1 MRNDYKIVLTGA
13 LLMTLLTIGTG
24 VGVFLLMHKN
34 HEAQLGNLL
43 MMTIQ
48 HDVNLFSRKVI
59 QARND
64 LQMLSKDPL
73 IIQLLEKSRPGLTR
87 TTAIKRK
94 VEESWG
100 LWARLNSISIVI
112 VDDDNEEIVRMGPHR
127 ESLGEEFPLSN
138 SKDMSLYWRNGF
150 SLEAKSTLV
159 DSVGRKIGEISLIK
173 NLPNLDNSFR
183 EIRDFSR
190 TGEFML
196 CTLGSKDSMDIKCLL
211 SNADGARFTES
222 MSRHIDGIPMPVDYA
237 LRGKSGTVKALDH
250 RGIPVVA
257 AYSPLNQ
264 SELGMVL
271 KIDEEEHLSELIND
285 GVRVSQYV
293 IVVSPVRRFELKRIV
308 TN

>member
-150 SLEAKSTLV
+150 SLETKSSIV
-159 DSVGRKIGEISLIK
+159 DSGG
-173 NLPNLDNSFR
+173 
-183 EIRDFSR
+183 
-190 TGEFML
+190 
-196 CTLGSKDSMDIKCLL
+196 
-211 SNADGARFTES
+211 
-222 MSRHIDGIPMPVDYA
+222 
-237 LRGKSGTVKALDH
+237 
-250 RGIPVVA
+250 
-257 AYSPLNQ
+257 
-264 SELGMVL
+264 
-271 KIDEEEHLSELIND
+271 
-285 GVRVSQYV
+285 
-293 IVVSPVRRFELKRIV
+293 
-308 TN
+308 